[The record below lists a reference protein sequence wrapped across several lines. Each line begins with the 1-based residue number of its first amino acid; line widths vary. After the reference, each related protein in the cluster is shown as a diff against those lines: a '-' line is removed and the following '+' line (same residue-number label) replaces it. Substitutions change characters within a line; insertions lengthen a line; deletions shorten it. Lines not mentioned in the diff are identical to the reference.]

1 MLVLRKSKPA
11 ASPKL
16 ALFLK
21 AMPKGPV
28 DTGPVFMLTDEMAAR
43 YDKDPSVLAGLMSEL
58 KGRKI
63 DDMNGNIEVRHPKGY
78 CIGMWNG
85 AMSTLDPQSA
95 MPDISGVTKQ
105 KP

>member
-21 AMPKGPV
+21 AMPKGAV
-28 DTGPVFMLTDEMAAR
+28 DTGPVFMLTDEMASR
-43 YDKDPSVLAGLMSEL
+43 LEKDPSVLVAMLKEL
-58 KGRKI
+58 KDRKL
-63 DDMNGNIEVRHPKGY
+63 DDMEGNVEIRHPKGY
-78 CIGMWNG
+78 CLGRWNG
-85 AMSTLDPQSA
+85 ALSTLDPAQS
-95 MPDISGVTKQ
+95 MPDIKQ